1 MDEKKLRQLMAQV
14 RAGKVSEDEA
24 LRQLRD
30 LPYADLGHAMVDHHR
45 ALRQGAAEVVFAQG
59 KDTAHLV
66 AIVREL
72 TSKGNETLV
81 TRLSADQARALK
93 KAFPPLRHN
102 PIGRTAR
109 VPAGRKKLREP
120 DRGPALLVSAGTA
133 DAPVVE
139 EARETLAWLGI
150 RSEAMSD
157 CGVAGIHRV
166 LSRRADFDRAR
177 VVIVIAGM
185 EGALA
190 SVVGGLTDKPVIAVP
205 TSVGYGA
212 GAGGIAALLG
222 MLNACGPGVPVMNI
236 DNGFGAAFAAGRI
249 LRLLEAGR

>member
-1 MDEKKLRQLMAQV
+1 MDEHELRKLMAQV
-14 RAGKVSEDEA
+14 RAGEVSEDEA

-59 KDTAHLV
+59 KDTGHLI

-72 TSKGNETLV
+72 TGRGTETLI
-81 TRLSADQARALK
+81 TRLDPVQARALK
-93 KAFPPLRHN
+93 KSFPRTHHN

-109 VPAGRKKLREP
+109 VPAGRKKLRPAE
-120 DRGPALLVSAGTA
+120 RGPVLVVSAGTA
-133 DAPVVE
+133 DAAVVE
-139 EARETLAWLGI
+139 EARETLGWLGI
-150 RSEAMSD
+150 RAEAMSD

-166 LSRRADFDRAR
+166 LSRRSEFDTARAII
-177 VVIVIAGM
+177 VVAGM

-190 SVVGGLTDKPVIAVP
+190 SVVAGLTDKPVIGVP

-222 MLNACGPGVPVMNI
+222 MLNSCGPGVPVMNI

-249 LRLLEAGR
+249 LRMLEAG